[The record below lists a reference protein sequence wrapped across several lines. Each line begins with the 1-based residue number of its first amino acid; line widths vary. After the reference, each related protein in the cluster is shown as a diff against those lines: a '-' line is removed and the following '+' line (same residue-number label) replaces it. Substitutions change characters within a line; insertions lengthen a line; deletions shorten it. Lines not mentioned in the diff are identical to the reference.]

1 MTQRT
6 FNLVAGLLFGLF
18 ALVHG
23 VRIAAS
29 SGFVVAG
36 WPLPTW
42 ASAIAIL
49 AGAYLALA
57 AMRLNKSAG
66 S

>member
-1 MTQRT
+1 MSQRM

-18 ALVHG
+18 ALVHA
-23 VRIAAS
+23 VRIATS

-36 WPLPTW
+36 WGLPTW
-42 ASAIAIL
+42 ASAIAVL

-57 AMRLNKSAG
+57 ALRLNKSAG

>member
-1 MTQRT
+1 MSQRM

-18 ALVHG
+18 ALVHA
-23 VRIAAS
+23 VRIATS
-29 SGFVVAG
+29 SGFMVAG
-36 WPLPTW
+36 WSLPTW

-57 AMRLNKSAG
+57 AMRLNRSAG

>member
-1 MTQRT
+1 MRQRM
-6 FNLVAGLLFGLF
+6 FNLVAGLLFGLL
-18 ALVHG
+18 ALVHA
-23 VRIAAS
+23 VRIAVG

-36 WPLPTW
+36 WSFPTW
-42 ASAIAIL
+42 ASAIAVL

-57 AMRLNKSAG
+57 ALRLNKSAG

>member
-1 MTQRT
+1 MSQRM

-18 ALVHG
+18 ALVHA
-23 VRIAAS
+23 VRIATRS
-29 SGFVVAG
+29 EFVVAD
-36 WPLPTW
+36 WALPTW
-42 ASAIAIL
+42 TSAIAVL

-57 AMRLNKSAG
+57 ALRMNKSAG

>member
-1 MTQRT
+1 MTQRM
-6 FNLVAGLLFGLF
+6 FNLVAGLLFVLF
-18 ALVHG
+18 ALVHA

-36 WPLPTW
+36 WSLPTW
-42 ASAIAIL
+42 ASAIAVL

-57 AMRLNKSAG
+57 AMRLNRSAG